1 MKAKPPSINLRRT
14 RKYTVCII
22 FLIILLIY
30 ICGCKAVKVSRDKKK
45 ETGKQVE
52 QEKEVNRTRTE
63 VVEYFDE
70 TLKGAVP
77 IRLSDLQD
85 DDSLVFPVESKG
97 ISLDFVVKADGV
109 SYRAKVK
116 PVARSSLS
124 SETKEKET
132 TKTETKEVV
141 TEKTKEVKKPAGRLP
156 WWIWIILIVIVII
169 FILRKLFPI
178 AVAFMRR

>member
-1 MKAKPPSINLRRT
+1 MNRKIAK
-14 RKYTVCII
+14 YFVCTL
-22 FLIILLIY
+22 FILVLMIY
-30 ICGCKAVKVSRDKKK
+30 ICGCKSIKVSRQKQLDK
-45 ETGKQVE
+45 E
-52 QEKEVNRTRTE
+52 EKSEHLRELLQSRTE

-85 DDSLVFPVESKG
+85 DDSLIIPVESKG
-97 ISLDFVVKADGV
+97 LKLDLVVKPDGV
-109 SYRAKVK
+109 SYQARVK

-141 TEKTKEVKKPAGRLP
+141 TEKTKEVQKPSGIRLP